1 MNISDKFLTAL
12 VGSAITI
19 VQVPLAIA
27 LSSQEVGQIACEIT
41 VVITGP
47 DGKGSGVIIDQNND
61 TYYILTAHHVIEK
74 PGAYEIQTPDGER
87 YPIFRSWQIGNLDL
101 ALIRFESKN
110 NYTVAKQSQSGE
122 SPLGATVYYAGY
134 PFDRNQPRV
143 CRFFEAKITGILSN
157 TEEGYD
163 LSYDGKSL
171 PGMSGGPLLDEQ
183 GRLIGIH
190 GKAETVELP
199 NRIQEIVG
207 TQAIPIEYYKQAGGI
222 AVVNQDNLSQIPPE
236 RESPRVNQPSPP
248 PMPETQEGNQTSQD
262 VEEIP
267 PQSSPS
273 PQLAQSPQQPIIYT
287 GISALIQAQKSY
299 YIQRGY
305 FASWVYNLEVELP
318 SDYDFAIRTTTR
330 AAYHYAIPDSLEQKA
345 YVGATFLDRN
355 ATADNP
361 QMVSI
366 ICEAIEPG
374 TTRPA
379 DPVYRVDGSL
389 ICSRGTQEVGG
400 DQ

>member
-12 VGSAITI
+12 VGSAIAI
-19 VQVPLAIA
+19 VQVQLAIA
-27 LSSQEVGQIACEIT
+27 LSSQEVGQIAREIT
-41 VVITGP
+41 VVIAGP
-47 DGKGSGVIIDQNND
+47 DGRGSGVIVDQNND
-61 TYYILTAHHVIEK
+61 TYYVLTAYHVIKE
-74 PGAYEIQTPDGER
+74 PGAYEIHTPDGER
-87 YPIFRSWQIGNLDL
+87 YPVFRSQRIGNFDL
-101 ALIRFESKN
+101 ALIWFTSKN
-110 NYTVAKQSQSGE
+110 NYQVAQQSQSGE
-122 SPLGATVYYAGY
+122 PGLGATVYHAGY
-134 PFDRNQPRV
+134 PYEWNQPRV
-143 CRFFEAKITGILSN
+143 YRFFEAKITGISSN

-171 PGMSGGPLLDEQ
+171 PGMSGGPLLNEQ
-183 GRLIGIH
+183 GHLIGIH

-207 TQAIPIEYYKQAGGI
+207 TQAIPIEYYQQAGGI
-222 AVVNQDNLSQIPPE
+222 AVVNQNNQLQIPPE
-236 RESPRVNQPSPP
+236 SEPTEVNQPSPP
-248 PMPETQEGNQTSQD
+248 SISENQENNQTSQD
-262 VEEIP
+262 TEEIP

-273 PQLAQSPQQPIIYT
+273 PQLAQSPQQPIIST
-287 GISALIQAQKSY
+287 GITALIQAQKTY
-299 YIQRGY
+299 YMQRGY
-305 FASWVYNLEVELP
+305 FARWVYNLEVELP

-330 AAYHYAIPDSLEQKA
+330 AAYQYAIPDSLDQKA

-389 ICSRGTQEVGG
+389 ICSRGTQEVVG